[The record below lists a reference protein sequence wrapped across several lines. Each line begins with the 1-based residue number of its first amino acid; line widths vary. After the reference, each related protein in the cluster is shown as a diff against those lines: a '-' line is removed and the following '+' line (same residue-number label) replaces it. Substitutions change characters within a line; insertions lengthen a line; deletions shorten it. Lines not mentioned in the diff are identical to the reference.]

1 MMSGLELLT
10 NSRIVSTICYEASHG
25 DTQAYISPDYERS
38 GWLDK
43 YIYKYMINI
52 IEIINS

>member
-52 IEIINS
+52 IEIINL